1 MKLGWKFWLGVL
13 ISVVCFGWVL
23 RGLNL
28 GQVGQ
33 EIRYANYWWL
43 IPAVAIYFVAVWART
58 WRWHYMLRPMGHVPL
73 KQLFPVVV
81 IGYMGNNIYPAR
93 AGEFIRS
100 YVLRRNTG
108 IEMSASLATV
118 LVERVFDGLVMLLF
132 VFVAVPFIVLPT
144 WLDYTV
150 IVATAVFAVALAVL
164 VAAAVRPKA
173 FLKLYNA
180 IANRVLP
187 ERMRARAAGLVERFM
202 FGLTSLSRPRD
213 VLMIFATSTV
223 IWLTETLKYWVLM
236 HGFPFSVSYLTM
248 MLMTAVVTLAT
259 TIPSA
264 PGYAGTFDAPGIKIL
279 AASGVAES
287 IAAGYTLVLHAALL
301 LPITLLGFYYMWR
314 QSVKWSDF
322 EKATSGGGAEPGTLA
337 GPGEPPCAA
346 ADASRG

>member
-13 ISVVCFGWVL
+13 ISVACFSWAL
-23 RGLNL
+23 RGLSL
-28 GQVGQ
+28 GQVWQ
-33 EIRYANYWWL
+33 EIGSANYWWL
-43 IPAVAIYFVAVWART
+43 IPAVAVYFLAVAART

-132 VFVAVPFIVLPT
+132 VFVAVPFVVLPS
-144 WLDYTV
+144 WLNFTV
-150 IVATAVFAVALAVL
+150 IIATVVFAAALAVL
-164 VAAAVRPKA
+164 VAAAVRPA
-173 FLKLYNA
+173 LFLRIYHA
-180 IANRVLP
+180 IAGRVLP
-187 ERMRARAAGLVERFM
+187 ERMRAQAAGLVGRFM

-213 VLMIFATSTV
+213 VLMIFVTSTI
-223 IWLTETLKYWVLM
+223 IWLTETAKYWVLM
-236 HGFPFSVSYLTM
+236 HGFPFTVSYLTL
-248 MLMTAVVTLAT
+248 MLMTAVVNLAT

-264 PGYAGTFDAPGIKIL
+264 PAYAGTFDAPGIKIL

-287 IAAGYTLVLHAALL
+287 VSAGYTLVLHAALIV
-301 LPITLLGFYYMWR
+301 PITLLGFYYMWR

-322 EKATSGGGAEPGTLA
+322 EKATTANGEGAGAVSGGAEPRPA
-337 GPGEPPCAA
+337 PDP
-346 ADASRG
+346 S